1 MRLRIL
7 VLSVLLSA
15 FGVIGWAGAAHAS
28 CDPVTLHGS
37 GCTQSIRCLPANAG
51 LECL

>member
-1 MRLRIL
+1 MLKRLALLGVLAAVINL
-7 VLSVLLSA
+7 VPLAS
-15 FGVIGWAGAAHAS
+15 AHA

>member
-1 MRLRIL
+1 MLRRLALLGAMAAIINL
-7 VLSVLLSA
+7 VPL
-15 FGVIGWAGAAHAS
+15 GPAHAA

-51 LECL
+51 LDCI